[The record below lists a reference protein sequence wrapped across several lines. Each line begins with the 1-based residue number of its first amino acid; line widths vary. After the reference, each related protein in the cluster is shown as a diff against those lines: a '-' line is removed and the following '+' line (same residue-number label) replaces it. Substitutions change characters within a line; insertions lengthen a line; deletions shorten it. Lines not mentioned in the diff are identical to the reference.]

1 MGRGTSFDL
10 RETILLLLFVLFD
23 TTKAAQLGCY
33 ASFLLEKNKIPGRTF
48 QLRGNVSSQ

>member
-33 ASFLLEKNKIPGRTF
+33 ASFLLEKKQNSRTDF
-48 QLRGNVSSQ
+48 PAARERV